1 MHATSHPADEPYL
14 VRKVPLTRPFIWLGR
29 AWEDLR
35 DHPMA
40 SLAYGAL
47 VSGMGGIIIMY
58 NHHPYMIAASLSAFM
73 MFGPIMTVG
82 LCELSR
88 RRDTGQRRTFDSSLK
103 ALHHNPK
110 GLLGFAKRLLL
121 ICVAWILLSSMIL
134 QAALG
139 DIAPSVEATV
149 WGDVLRHLSTAQLLA
164 YLGAWGILS
173 AIVFAIS
180 VVSIPMILDLNADAS
195 TAIRTS
201 LRVTM
206 RDLPAVMVWAGLIVL
221 LVGLGFATMLF
232 GMVVVFPLLG
242 HATWYAYRDL
252 VH

>member
-1 MHATSHPADEPYL
+1 MHATSHPADELYQ

-29 AWEDLR
+29 GWEDLK

-47 VSGMGGIIIMY
+47 VSGMGGIILMY

-88 RRDTGQRRTFDSSLK
+88 RRDTGQRRDFGSSLK
-103 ALHHNPK
+103 AMHHNPR
-110 GLLGFAKRLLL
+110 GLLGFARRLLL
-121 ICVAWILLSSMIL
+121 ISVVWILLSSMML

-139 DIAPSVEATV
+139 NIAPSVEATV

-180 VVSIPMILDLNADAS
+180 VVSVPMILDLNADAN

-206 RDLPAVMVWAGLIVL
+206 RDLPAVMVWAALIVL
-221 LVGLGFATMLF
+221 LIGLGFATMLF

>member
-1 MHATSHPADEPYL
+1 M
-14 VRKVPLTRPFIWLGR
+14 
-29 AWEDLR
+29 
-35 DHPMA
+35 
-40 SLAYGAL
+40 
-47 VSGMGGIIIMY
+47 
-58 NHHPYMIAASLSAFM
+58 
-73 MFGPIMTVG
+73 
-82 LCELSR
+82 
-88 RRDTGQRRTFDSSLK
+88 
-103 ALHHNPK
+103 
-110 GLLGFAKRLLL
+110 GFARRLLL
-121 ICVAWILLSSMIL
+121 ISVVWILLSSMML

-139 DIAPSVEATV
+139 NVAPDLEATV

-164 YLGAWGILS
+164 YFGAWSILS

-180 VVSIPMILDLNADAS
+180 VVSIPMILDLNADAG

-206 RDLPAVMVWAGLIVL
+206 RDLPAVLVWAGLIVL